1 MKAIFLIIGCFISIC
16 YNAVLAQ
23 GIRPYTVEMNS
34 DSLYQNALSYLCNED
49 YFIDCVDSSAGFIK
63 AKKFTV
69 IDKLLSVYKGQRT
82 EVSMFIK
89 PISERKS
96 SISVTTY
103 IETLEHDESIIF
115 HKEGLCND
123 STLCMS
129 IINGIISVNQD

>member
-1 MKAIFLIIGCFISIC
+1 
-16 YNAVLAQ
+16 
-23 GIRPYTVEMNS
+23 MNS

-63 AKKFTV
+63 AKKFTLV
-69 IDKLLSVYKGQRT
+69 DKLLSVYKGQRT

-96 SISVTTY
+96 SISV
-103 IETLEHDESIIF
+103 
-115 HKEGLCND
+115 NN

-129 IINGIISVNQD
+129 IINGIISVKQD

>member
-16 YNAVLAQ
+16 YNTVLAQ
-23 GIRPYTVEMNS
+23 GIKPYTVEMNS
-34 DSLYQNALSYLCNED
+34 DSLYQSVLSYLCNED

-63 AKKFTV
+63 VKKFTV
-69 IDKLLSVYKGQRT
+69 VDKLLSVYKGQRT

-96 SISVTTY
+96 SISVNTY

>member
-23 GIRPYTVEMNS
+23 SIRPYTVEMNS

-69 IDKLLSVYKGQRT
+69 VDKLLSVYKGQRT

>member
-1 MKAIFLIIGCFISIC
+1 MKATFLIIGLFISIC
-16 YNAVLAQ
+16 YNTVLAQ
-23 GIRPYTVEMNS
+23 GIKPYTVEMNS

-96 SISVTTY
+96 SISVNTY

-115 HKEGLCND
+115 HK
-123 STLCMS
+123 
-129 IINGIISVNQD
+129 

>member
-1 MKAIFLIIGCFISIC
+1 MKATFLIIGLFISIC
-16 YNAVLAQ
+16 YNAALAQ
-23 GIRPYTVEMNS
+23 GMKPYTVEMNS

-63 AKKFTV
+63 AKKYV
-69 IDKLLSVYKGQRT
+69 EINKLISVYKGQRT

-96 SISVTTY
+96 SISVNTY

-129 IINGIISVNQD
+129 IINGIISVKQD

>member
-1 MKAIFLIIGCFISIC
+1 
-16 YNAVLAQ
+16 
-23 GIRPYTVEMNS
+23 MNS

-63 AKKFTV
+63 AKKFAV

-89 PISERKS
+89 PISGGKS
-96 SISVTTY
+96 SISVAAY

-129 IINGIISVNQD
+129 IINGIISANQD